1 MTKEEIIDYYANL
14 LIIQYRDKPSAR
26 DFIKA
31 LAEMSILDMLANKVM
46 NAYDID
52 SASGVQL
59 DVLGKYAGV
68 SRVGY
73 TFDRQVTLNDQDF
86 LTLIKLKIVMNS
98 SEATLHE
105 VQKMINENFLGQIN
119 VFDYEGMR
127 ISYFINSTLANSELV
142 QVFIT
147 GGHLPR
153 PMGVAMSSTIM
164 FPYLDSFFGFRNYER
179 ELPNTP
185 LNTYDDYQEGWP
197 WISYSYTPDRI
208 GGVEYLLAQENNFLL
223 LQENDSGIIV

>member
-1 MTKEEIIDYYANL
+1 MTKEEIVDYYVNL
-14 LIIQYRDKPSAR
+14 LIMQYRDKPTAR
-26 DFIKA
+26 GFIKA
-31 LAEMSILDMLANKVM
+31 LAEMSILDMLAVKVM

-86 LTLIKLKIVMNS
+86 LTLIKLKIIMNN
-98 SEATLHE
+98 SEATLYE
-105 VQKMINENFLGQIN
+105 VQKMINENFLGQIQ

-127 ISYFINSTLANSELV
+127 ISYFINSSLANSDLV

-164 FPYLDSFFGFRNYER
+164 FPYLNSFFGFGSYEG
-179 ELPNTP
+179 ELANSPF
-185 LNTYDDYQEGWP
+185 NTYEDYQMNWP
-197 WISYSYTPDRI
+197 WIAY
-208 GGVEYLLAQENNFLL
+208 ELAPERAGELTYNLSQENGFLL
-223 LQENDSGIIV
+223 LQENESAIIV